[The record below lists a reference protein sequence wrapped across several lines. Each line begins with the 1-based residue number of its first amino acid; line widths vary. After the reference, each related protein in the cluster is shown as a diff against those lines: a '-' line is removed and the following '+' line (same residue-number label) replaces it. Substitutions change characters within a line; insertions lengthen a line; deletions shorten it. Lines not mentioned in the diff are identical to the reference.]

1 VTTMRGHDD
10 REMSADANG
19 DRLAYLVLSF
29 GILAIV
35 AYRSFVREEASW
47 DLLGLVVL
55 GGLVGGGYRLSRGAI
70 TRQAAVLIGLTFVVA
85 LAVAIMV
92 LTVAEPGLT

>member
-1 VTTMRGHDD
+1 MTTMRRRDD

-35 AYRSFVREEASW
+35 AYRSFVRDEASW

-55 GGLVGGGYRLSRGAI
+55 GGLVGGGYRLSQGAI
-70 TRQAAVLIGLTFVVA
+70 TRQAAVLIGLTMVVAFVVGI
-85 LAVAIMV
+85 VV
-92 LTVAEPGLT
+92 LVFAR